1 MSRRRFTFLITTLL
15 GEYCLRAF
23 ASHVMAQPITEVTKV
38 NASDEEPWRLSP
50 ALVIHSAAKR
60 YQKKIQELAHGHLLD
75 RSASFLQRSSSILST
90 LRQQASRDFPETQ
103 AWQWELHTS
112 DEAEE
117 SSYCMAGGK
126 LLISLPQ
133 AQRMSLNDMELAMLI
148 SHEMA
153 HALLHHHFLEDRE
166 ALRRF
171 PSLQTKNF
179 EDFQDAVDEDDVI
192 LTALAEF
199 DKAQEYE
206 ADLVGFQLALR
217 AGFAGAMLIRF
228 FEKLRKHSAYPNFDS
243 KSHPA
248 PAQRLQRLRTWYQ
261 QQTPTA
267 KQA

>member
-1 MSRRRFTFLITTLL
+1 MSRRRFTFLISALL
-15 GEYCLRAF
+15 GEYGLGTF
-23 ASHVMAQPITEVTKV
+23 AADGVAHPIAEVTRV
-38 NASDEEPWRLSP
+38 SACHEEPWRLSR
-50 ALVIHSAAKR
+50 ALVIQSAAKR
-60 YQKKIQELAHGHLLD
+60 YEKKIQELAHGHLLD
-75 RSASFLQRSSSILST
+75 CSASFLQRASSILST
-90 LRQQASRDFPETQ
+90 LKHQASRDFPETQ
-103 AWQWELHTS
+103 AWHWELHTS

-133 AQRMSLNDMELAMLI
+133 AQRMNLNDTELAMLI

-153 HALLHHHFLEDRE
+153 HAVLHHHFLEDQE

-171 PSLQTKNF
+171 PSLQMKDF

-192 LTALAEF
+192 ISALAEF

-217 AGFAGAMLIRF
+217 AGFAGSMLIRF
-228 FEKLRKHSAYPNFDS
+228 FEKLRKHSVYPNFDS

-248 PAQRLQRLRTWYQ
+248 PAQRLQRLRSWSQ
-261 QQTPTA
+261 QQAPA
-267 KQA
+267 NK